1 MDLLPDPL
9 AAPGPEVMIDGTPRW
24 QIMGQQFPRAA
35 AANGIADPIH
45 NLAPGVL
52 GRTPAGF
59 GGGHERLQA
68 IPFRLSEI
76 SIVGLA
82 VFHLDRLRGRLFKRA
97 LSLRTTARQE
107 GKNRGR
113 LHFWHCAPTWRL

>member
-52 GRTPAGF
+52 GRTPARF
-59 GGGHERLQA
+59 GCGHERLQA
-68 IPFRLSEI
+68 IPFGIREI

-82 VFHLDRLRGRLFKRA
+82 IFHLAMLGGRLFKRA
-97 LSLRTTARQE
+97 LSI
-107 GKNRGR
+107 KPCSRGFSPR
-113 LHFWHCAPTWRL
+113 PC

>member
-9 AAPGPEVMIDGTPRW
+9 AAPGPEVMIDATPRW
-24 QIMGQQFPRAA
+24 QIMRQQFPGAA
-35 AANGIADPIH
+35 VANRVADPIH
-45 NLAPGVL
+45 DLAPGVL

-59 GGGHERLQA
+59 GGGHEGLQA
-68 IPFRLSEI
+68 IPFGISEI

-97 LSLRTTARQE
+97 LRLSLSEYTRQCW
-107 GKNRGR
+107 
-113 LHFWHCAPTWRL
+113 LV